1 MIKRYREYKGC
12 RTSMNQIS
20 EEDKEGCWVKYDN
33 HLKEIEKI
41 KQAINNYLKECEDK
55 KFDAYHNGYE
65 FEDLELKINILNTKK
80 ILKIIEGV
88 E

>member
-1 MIKRYREYKGC
+1 MIKRY
-12 RTSMNQIS
+12 TNMNNYIML
-20 EEDKEGCWVKYDN
+20 EDKEGSFVKYDD
-33 HLKEIEKI
+33 HLNEIAKI

-65 FEDLELKINILNTKK
+65 FDDLELKIKILNTKK